1 MKRISTPLPP
11 GSTVG
16 ILGGGQLARMLS
28 LAAARLGINCHIY
41 APEADSPAFAV
52 SAARTVGA
60 YGDFAALEGFA
71 ARVDVVTYEFENV
84 PGDTAAFLDAHV
96 PVAPGV
102 AALKTAQDRI
112 AEKTFISGLGIPVA
126 PFAEVSDLASLE
138 AGIAKLG
145 RPAVLK
151 TRRFGYDGKGQTKIQ
166 AETDCA
172 AAFGEIGHH
181 PAVLEGF
188 VRFEKEISVI
198 AARSW
203 SGEVAVYDVPENHHE
218 NHILRTSTVP
228 ARISPAI
235 AEKARAFG
243 GRIIAA
249 LEYVGVV
256 GVEMFVA
263 GDDVIVNE
271 IAPRVHNSGHWTMD
285 ACHVSQFEQ
294 HIRAVCGWPLGSPE
308 RYCDVVM
315 TNLLGDEINRW
326 AELAAEPRVHIHL
339 YGKADARRGRKMG
352 HFNRVTPR
360 QA

>member
-1 MKRISTPLPP
+1 MKRIASPLPP
-11 GSTVG
+11 GSRIG
-16 ILGGGQLARMLS
+16 ILGGGQLARMIA
-28 LAAARLGINCHIY
+28 LAAAPLGIRCHIY
-41 APEADSPAFAV
+41 APEEDSPAFDV
-52 SAARTVGA
+52 AAGSTVA
-60 YGDFAALEGFA
+60 DYDDFAALESFA
-71 ARVDVVTYEFENV
+71 AKVDAVTYEFENV
-84 PGDTAAFLDAHV
+84 PGDTAAFLDARV

-102 AALKTAQDRI
+102 AALRTAQDRI
-112 AEKTFISGLGIPVA
+112 AEKTFVARLGIPVA
-126 PFAEVSDLASLE
+126 PFAEVSDLPSLE
-138 AGIAKLG
+138 QALARIG

-151 TRRFGYDGKGQTKIQ
+151 TRRFGYDGKGQVKIQ
-166 AETDCA
+166 ADTDPA
-172 AAFGEIGHH
+172 AALGDIGRQ

-228 ARISPAI
+228 ARLSLKVS
-235 AEKARAFG
+235 ETARDFG
-243 GRIIAA
+243 SRIIAA
-249 LEYVGVV
+249 LDYVGVI

-263 GDDVIVNE
+263 GDEVIVNE

-294 HIRAVCGWPLGSPE
+294 HVRAVCGWPLGSPE
-308 RYCDVVM
+308 RHADVVM
-315 TNLLGDEINRW
+315 TNILGDEINRW
-326 AELAAEPRVHIHL
+326 RELAREPRVHLHL
-339 YGKADARRGRKMG
+339 YGKREARPGRKMG

>member
-1 MKRISTPLPP
+1 MKRISAPLPP
-11 GSTVG
+11 GARVG

-28 LAAARLGINCHIY
+28 LAAARLGIDCHIY

-52 SAARTVGA
+52 AAATTVAA
-60 YGDFAALEGFA
+60 YDDFKALQAFA
-71 ARVDVVTYEFENV
+71 GQVDVVTYEFENV
-84 PGDTAAFLDAHV
+84 PGETAGFLDALV

-126 PFAEVSDLASLE
+126 PFAEVSDEASL
-138 AGIAKLG
+138 AAALARIG

-151 TRRFGYDGKGQTKIQ
+151 TRRFGYDGKGQTKIL
-166 AETDCA
+166 EGTDPA
-172 AAFGEIGHH
+172 AAFAEIGRH

-188 VRFEKEISVI
+188 VRFGKEISVI

-203 SGEVAVYDVPENHHE
+203 SGEVRVYDVPENHHE
-218 NHILRTSTVP
+218 NHILKTSTVP
-228 ARISPAI
+228 ARISAAV
-235 AEKARAFG
+235 AEKAMGFG
-243 GRIIAA
+243 SRIIAA
-249 LEYVGVV
+249 LDYVGVI

-285 ACHVSQFEQ
+285 ACAVSQFEQ

-308 RYCDVVM
+308 RYADVVM
-315 TNLLGDEINRW
+315 TNLLGEDAGRW
-326 AELAAEPRVHIHL
+326 QELAGEPRVHIHL
-339 YGKADARRGRKMG
+339 YGKREARPGRKMG
-352 HFNRVTPR
+352 HFNRCTPR
-360 QA
+360 QG

>member
-1 MKRISTPLPP
+1 MTRLSSALPP

-16 ILGGGQLARMLS
+16 ILGGGQLARMLT
-28 LAAARLGINCHIY
+28 LAAARLGIDCHIY
-41 APEADSPAFAV
+41 APEPDSPAFAV
-52 SAARTVGA
+52 AAGRTVAA
-60 YGDFAALEGFA
+60 YDDFAALEAFA
-71 ARVDVVTYEFENV
+71 GKVDAVTYEFENV
-84 PGDTAAFLDAHV
+84 PGDTAAFLDARV

-102 AALKTAQDRI
+102 AALRTAQDRI

-138 AGIAKLG
+138 EALAHIG

-151 TRRFGYDGKGQTKIQ
+151 TRRFGYDGKGQAKIH
-166 AETDCA
+166 AETSPA
-172 AAFGEIGHH
+172 SAFDEIGRQ

-188 VRFEKEISVI
+188 VSFEKEVSVI

-203 SGEVAVYDVPENHHE
+203 AGEVAVYDVPENHHE

-228 ARISPAI
+228 AGISAAV
-235 AEKARAFG
+235 AERARGFG
-243 GRIIAA
+243 SRIIAA
-249 LEYVGVV
+249 LDYVGVI

-263 GDDVIVNE
+263 GEAVIVNE

-294 HIRAVCGWPLGSPE
+294 HMRAVCGWPLGTAE
-308 RYCDVVM
+308 RYADVVM
-315 TNLLGDEINRW
+315 ANILGDEAARW
-326 AELAAEPRVHIHL
+326 REFAGEPRVHLHL
-339 YGKADARRGRKMG
+339 YGKREARQGRKMG

-360 QA
+360 QP

>member
-1 MKRISTPLPP
+1 MRIATPLPP
-11 GSTVG
+11 GATVG

-52 SAARTVGA
+52 AARRTVAA
-60 YGDFAALEGFA
+60 YDDVRALEAFAAS
-71 ARVDVVTYEFENV
+71 VDVVTYEFENV
-84 PGDTAAFLDAHV
+84 PGETAAVLDALV

-102 AALKTAQDRI
+102 QALRTAQDRI

-126 PFAEVSDLASLE
+126 PFAEVEDVASLE
-138 AGIAKLG
+138 AAIARIG

-151 TRRFGYDGKGQTKIQ
+151 TRRFGYDGKGQTKIY
-166 AETDCA
+166 AATDPA
-172 AAFGEIGHH
+172 AAFADIGRQ
-181 PAVLEGF
+181 PAILEGF
-188 VRFEKEISVI
+188 VSFETEISVI

-203 SGEVAVYDVPENHHE
+203 SGEIAVYDVPENHHE
-218 NHILRTSTVP
+218 NHILKTSTVP
-228 ARISPAI
+228 ARISPAV
-235 AEKARAFG
+235 AEQARAFG

-249 LEYVGVV
+249 LEYVGVI

-263 GDDVIVNE
+263 GDGVTVNE

-285 ACHVSQFEQ
+285 GCHVSQFEQ
-294 HIRAVCGWPLGSPE
+294 HIRAICGWPLGSPE

-326 AELAAEPRVHIHL
+326 PELAAEPDVHLHL
-339 YGKADARRGRKMG
+339 YGKAEARPGRKMG
-352 HFNRVTPR
+352 HFNRLTPR
-360 QA
+360 QP

>member
-1 MKRISTPLPP
+1 MKRISSPLPP

-28 LAAARLGINCHIY
+28 LAASRLGLDCHIF
-41 APEADSPAFAV
+41 APEADSPAFPV
-52 SAARTVGA
+52 SAARTVAA
-60 YGDFAALEGFA
+60 YDDFAALEAFA
-71 ARVDVVTYEFENV
+71 AKVDVVTYEFENV
-84 PGDTAAFLDAHV
+84 PGDTAGFLDAHV

-126 PFAEVSDLASLE
+126 PFADVSGLASLE
-138 AGIAKLG
+138 AGLARIG

-151 TRRFGYDGKGQTKIQ
+151 TRRFGYDGKGQTKIY
-166 AETDCA
+166 EGTDPA
-172 AAFGEIGHH
+172 AAFGEIGRQ
-181 PAVLEGF
+181 PAILEGF

-218 NHILRTSTVP
+218 NHILKTSTVP
-228 ARISPAI
+228 ARISPAV
-235 AEKARAFG
+235 AEEARAFG
-243 GRIIAA
+243 SRIIAA
-249 LEYVGVV
+249 LDYVGVI

-285 ACHVSQFEQ
+285 ACAVSQFEQ

-308 RYCDVVM
+308 RYGDVVM
-315 TNLLGDEINRW
+315 TNLLGDDVHRW
-326 AELAAEPRVHIHL
+326 GELAAEPRVHIHL
-339 YGKADARRGRKMG
+339 YGKREARPGRKMG

-360 QA
+360 QP

>member
-1 MKRISTPLPP
+1 MTRLVAALPL
-11 GSTVG
+11 GSTIG

-28 LAAARLGINCHIY
+28 LAAARLGIDCHIY

-52 SAARTVGA
+52 AAAHTIA
-60 YGDFAALEGFA
+60 DYSNTAALKAFA
-71 ARVDVVTYEFENV
+71 TQVDAVTYEFENV
-84 PGDTAAFLDAHV
+84 PAETAAILDALV

-102 AALKTAQDRI
+102 EALKTAQDRI
-112 AEKTFISGLGIPVA
+112 AEKSFIAGLGIPVA
-126 PFAEVSDLASLE
+126 PFADVSDPASLNT
-138 AGIAKLG
+138 ALARIG

-151 TRRFGYDGKGQTKIQ
+151 TRRFGYDGKGQVKIE
-166 AETDCA
+166 ADTDPA
-172 AAFGEIGHH
+172 AALGDIGHQ

-218 NHILRTSTVP
+218 HHILRTSTVP
-228 ARISPAI
+228 ARLPPAV
-235 AEKARAFG
+235 AEKARSFG
-243 GRIIAA
+243 SRIIAA
-249 LEYVGVV
+249 LDYVGVI

-263 GDDVIVNE
+263 GDEVIVNE

-308 RYCDVVM
+308 RSCDVVM
-315 TNLLGDEINRW
+315 TNILGDEINRW
-326 AELAAEPRVHIHL
+326 QDWAGEPGAHLHL
-339 YGKADARRGRKMG
+339 YGKRQARPGRKMG
-352 HFNRVTPR
+352 HVNRVTPR
-360 QA
+360 QP